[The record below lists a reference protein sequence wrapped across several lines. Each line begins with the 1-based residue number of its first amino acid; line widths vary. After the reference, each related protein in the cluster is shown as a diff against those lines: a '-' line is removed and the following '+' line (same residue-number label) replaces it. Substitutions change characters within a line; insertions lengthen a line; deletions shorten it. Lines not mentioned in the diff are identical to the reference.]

1 MANRSFHKP
10 LGSLEIDT
18 VTLYGTVTFGATG
31 AVASSTGKG
40 ITSVT
45 RNSAGKYTVLLADV
59 YNAMLFADGIILD
72 SANSDPV
79 TVGVVP
85 RLFSQ
90 AVSNAT
96 PTVIFQFYDVAGGE
110 VADPASGAV
119 LYYTIQLRN
128 SSVT

>member
-10 LGSLEIDT
+10 LGALEID
-18 VTLYGTVTFGATG
+18 VATLYGTVTFGATG
-31 AVASSTGKG
+31 AVSASTGKG

-45 RNSAGKYTVLLADV
+45 RNSAGKYTVLLADT
-59 YNAMLFADGIILD
+59 YNALLWADGIILD
-72 SANSDPV
+72 TVNSDPV

-85 RLFSQ
+85 RLYSQ
-90 AVSNAT
+90 AVNNAT
-96 PTVIFQFYDVAGGE
+96 PTVVFQFYDVSGGE

-119 LYYTIQLRN
+119 LYYKIEMRN